1 MAGLTVT
8 EKEHWKERIERRID
22 KRIESIWAGDPNLK
36 ERIDEQARQKA
47 LESLKLAE
55 LQRETEEIEQQKQ
68 QLEKRKQQITQK
80 MLATIRGVP
89 VESVDDFNHY
99 HVDREVEAA
108 VGRRQKVFEEEL
120 LAAHE
125 VGREIVLLRQEK
137 ENLLDTIWLATSPS
151 QLKTL
156 WTKVAELLCD
166 ETTQLQK
173 DALAIPP
180 VETD

>member
-22 KRIESIWAGDPNLK
+22 KRIESIWAVDPNLK
-36 ERIDEQARQKA
+36 ERITQEARQKA
-47 LESLKLAE
+47 LASLKLAE
-55 LQRETEEIEQQKQ
+55 LEQEVQAIDEQKV
-68 QLEKRKQQITQK
+68 QLDERHEQIVRQ

-89 VESVDDFNHY
+89 VEKVDDHHRY
-99 HVDREVEAA
+99 HGGNEVETA

-125 VGREIVLLRQEK
+125 VGREIVKLRQEK

-156 WTKVAELLCD
+156 WTKVVELLHD
-166 ETTQLQK
+166 ESTQLQR
-173 DALAIPP
+173 DAMAIAP
-180 VETD
+180 VELD